1 MGGGRDAKN
10 GETLESGSQEVICQA
25 EKYQHSGA
33 RGTRS
38 PPATPYHLQH
48 LTTLWIQNGRQ
59 DLDKGQ
65 TLGYWT
71 PWSTFAKWVFD
82 LIILSIRTSKI

>member
-38 PPATPYHLQH
+38 PPGTPHCLQNPKW
-48 LTTLWIQNGRQ
+48 L
-59 DLDKGQ
+59 
-65 TLGYWT
+65 LGG
-71 PWSTFAKWVFD
+71 PKMADAV
-82 LIILSIRTSKI
+82 

>member
-48 LTTLWIQNGRQ
+48 LTTL
-59 DLDKGQ
+59 
-65 TLGYWT
+65 
-71 PWSTFAKWVFD
+71 
-82 LIILSIRTSKI
+82 

>member
-33 RGTRS
+33 KGTRS
-38 PPATPYHLQH
+38 PPATPYHLQGSN
-48 LTTLWIQNGRQ
+48 LRL
-59 DLDKGQ
+59 LD
-65 TLGYWT
+65 
-71 PWSTFAKWVFD
+71 PPINFC
-82 LIILSIRTSKI
+82 